1 MAFVHKCALTACAD
15 PGVFVK
21 GVQARQPENSLDD
34 VFFFVLKLFSQFRL
48 KSTFIQQLT
57 FQGRITSVE
66 FSTSIWNNMFSIF
79 VPKCTGGIQCVLL
92 QRKLYFSD
100 PEEVQH
106 FPVGGGGGGGYL
118 F

>member
-34 VFFFVLKLFSQFRL
+34 GFFFCFVFRPQAILRFRL

-57 FQGRITSVE
+57 FQG
-66 FSTSIWNNMFSIF
+66 
-79 VPKCTGGIQCVLL
+79 
-92 QRKLYFSD
+92 
-100 PEEVQH
+100 
-106 FPVGGGGGGGYL
+106 
-118 F
+118 